1 MHSPLNIL
9 AGPCG
14 KQTGRLAVS
23 VYKENEQKLPEN
35 NVPFLLQMRV
45 HLHGNTTRNLPMPN
59 SPEIESSSTAKRAGS
74 EPQLMSFTTVLKE
87 MWILLAT
94 LQTSRLGIVI

>member
-14 KQTGRLAVS
+14 KKTGRLAVFA
-23 VYKENEQKLPEN
+23 YKENEQKLLEN
-35 NVPFLLQMRV
+35 NVPFVLQMRV

-59 SPEIESSSTAKRAGS
+59 SSEIESSSTAKRAGS
-74 EPQLMSFTTVLKE
+74 ESHLISFTTVLEE
-87 MWILLAT
+87 M
-94 LQTSRLGIVI
+94 